1 MRRVLCRSQLSG
13 SQLKSM
19 ARCHK
24 MYLSSVRREIV
35 LRMNP
40 TQFEMDE
47 SYWNDLAN
55 ALTDLKVDD
64 LVQTKLN
71 HYWKSNDYS
80 KQIKDFYFDIYST
93 KEEPTPYDTMIDH
106 A

>member
-1 MRRVLCRSQLSG
+1 MRSVICRSQLSG
-13 SQLKSM
+13 VKLKSM

-24 MYLSSVRREIV
+24 MYISSVKREWV

-47 SYWNDLAN
+47 HYWSDLAN
-55 ALTDLKVDD
+55 TLNDLEVED
-64 LVQTKLN
+64 LVQTKLTN
-71 HYWKSNDYS
+71 YWKNNNYS
-80 KQIKDFYFDIYST
+80 KAITDFYFDIYST
-93 KEEPTPYDTMIDH
+93 KEEPSSYDTLIDH